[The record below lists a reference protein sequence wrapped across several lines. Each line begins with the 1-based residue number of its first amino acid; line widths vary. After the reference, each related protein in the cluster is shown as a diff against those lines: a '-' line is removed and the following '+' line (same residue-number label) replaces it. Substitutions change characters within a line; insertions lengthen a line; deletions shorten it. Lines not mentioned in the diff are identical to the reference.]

1 MSKAANG
8 SSNNKILGLLN
19 RAKHITR
26 RFFCPPDKN
35 SALIFCKDSSS
46 NFEINKFILSSLN
59 LLSAITI
66 SLIAFKFSL
75 KVRS

>member
-1 MSKAANG
+1 MAHLS
-8 SSNNKILGLLN
+8 NKILGLLN
-19 RAKHITR
+19 NAKEITK

-35 SALIFCKDSSS
+35 SAFIFCKGSSS
-46 NFEINKFILSSLN
+46 NFEIKRFIFSSLN
-59 LLSAITI
+59 FLSSITI